1 MQKQLFVAKLI
12 SLVIPIFN
20 EGKNIL
26 PLYEALITHTKDL
39 NIDIEFIFVNDGS
52 TDTSLLQLLS
62 LSDKDNRVKIVS
74 FTRNFGHQA
83 ALTAGIDYAKGDAII
98 TMDADFQDPPEIIP
112 KMISQWE
119 SGVKI
124 VYGRRLHRGD
134 RFLKRITAHWY
145 YYLLYKASE
154 VKIKGDIG
162 DFRLIDKSVANKL
175 RQLREHSRYLRG
187 LIPWLGYKFA
197 IVDYVRPQRKKG
209 KTKFNWLKMM
219 RFAMNGLLNFSL
231 LPLRIGL
238 VAGVGIIFSGIV
250 FLIYLAYRFFFD
262 NQFYKLLEWLAV
274 VNYILIGVLF
284 IFIWFIAEYIGKIY
298 EEAKGRPLYIID
310 NLKNLEEH
318 ENTDA
323 QL

>member
-1 MQKQLFVAKLI
+1 MAKLI
-12 SLVIPIFN
+12 SLVIPVFN
-20 EGKNIL
+20 EEKNIF
-26 PLYEALITHTKDL
+26 PLYEAISAQFKEL
-39 NIDIEFIFVNDGS
+39 NIEVEFIFVNDGS
-52 TDTSLLQLLS
+52 TDASILQLLL
-62 LSDKDNRVKIVS
+62 LSEEDNRVKVVS

-98 TMDADFQDPPEIIP
+98 TMDADFQDPPEVLP
-112 KMISQWE
+112 KMIEQWE
-119 SGVKI
+119 SGLKI
-124 VYGRRLHRGD
+124 VYARRSHRGD
-134 RFLKRITAHWY
+134 RFFKRLTAKWY
-145 YYLLYKASE
+145 YNLLYKASE

-162 DFRLIDKSVANKL
+162 DFRLIDKSVADKL
-175 RQLREHSRYLRG
+175 CQLREHSRYLRG
-187 LIPWLGYKFA
+187 LIPWLGYKYA
-197 IVDYVRPQRKKG
+197 IVDYIRPQRRKG
-209 KTKFNWLKMM
+209 MTKFNWLKMF

-238 VAGVGIIFSGIV
+238 VAGIGIIFSGIV

-262 NQFYKLLEWLAV
+262 GQFYKLLEWLAV

-298 EEAKGRPLYIID
+298 EEVKGRPLYIVD
-310 NLKNLEEH
+310 NLKNITEH